1 MSFLRSLFKSD
12 TSASKNFEVLELAA
26 YKKAVIN
33 KKVQLVDVRT
43 PAEFR
48 KGHLAKAQNIDFY
61 DKKGFAEAF
70 DDFDKSKP
78 VYIYCR
84 SGFRSKKA
92 ASRLLQM
99 GFSKVYDLKGGLNNW
114 R

>member
-1 MSFLRSLFKSD
+1 MSFLSSFFKGD
-12 TSASKNFEVLELAA
+12 TASSKGFEVLPLAD

-33 KKVQLVDVRT
+33 KDVQLVDVRT
-43 PAEFR
+43 AAEFR
-48 KGHLAKAQNIDFY
+48 NGHLAKAKNIDFY
-61 DKKGFAEAF
+61 DKKGFAKAF
-70 DDFDKSKP
+70 EEFDMSKP
-78 VYIYCR
+78 IYIYCR

-99 GFSKVYDLKGGLNNW
+99 GFTKIYDLKGGLNNW